1 MTMTAISFQD
11 LVKVNHLLEEIERLS
26 QQVQLLEQE
35 LATKEQFFNQQIQVQ
50 KERQK
55 QKLLQMKL
63 LETIKQELAIL
74 RQQELEIASSLIGS
88 IKQAIENFLTQGH
101 LAKFIKDLLNQL
113 PEARVEASSDVR
125 GLLLDLDFQE
135 VPGTGKLR
143 VVTEFKDYIFDLDML
158 KPKLV
163 TQLLIQKL
171 SN

>member
-1 MTMTAISFQD
+1 MTTISFQD
-11 LVKVNHLLEEIERLS
+11 LVKVNQLLEEIELLS

-35 LATKEQFFNQQIQVQ
+35 ISTKEQFFNQQIQVQ
-50 KERQK
+50 KEKQK
-55 QKLLQMKL
+55 QKLLQVKL
-63 LETIKQELAIL
+63 LETIKQELTIL

-101 LAKFIKDLLNQL
+101 LAKFIKDLLSQL
-113 PEARVEASSDVR
+113 PEARVEASGDMRS
-125 GLLLDLDFQE
+125 LLPDFDFQE

-171 SN
+171 PN

>member
-1 MTMTAISFQD
+1 MTAISFQD
-11 LVKVNHLLEEIERLS
+11 LVKVNHLLEEIDRLS
-26 QQVQLLEQE
+26 QQVQSLEQE

-50 KERQK
+50 KEKHK
-55 QKLLQMKL
+55 QKLLQVKL

-88 IKQAIENFLTQGH
+88 AKQAIENFLTQGH
-101 LAKFIKDLLNQL
+101 LAKFIKDLLSQL
-113 PEARVEASSDVR
+113 PEARVEASGDMHS
-125 GLLLDLDFQE
+125 LLPDLDFQE

-163 TQLLIQKL
+163 TQILIQKL
-171 SN
+171 PN

>member
-1 MTMTAISFQD
+1 MTTISFQD
-11 LVKVNHLLEEIERLS
+11 LVKVNQLLEEIERLS

-50 KERQK
+50 KEKQK
-55 QKLLQMKL
+55 QKLLQVKL
-63 LETIKQELAIL
+63 LETIKQELTIL

-88 IKQAIENFLTQGH
+88 AKQAIENFLTQGH

-113 PEARVEASSDVR
+113 PEARVEASSDMR
-125 GLLLDLDFQE
+125 SLLPDLDFQE

-171 SN
+171 PN